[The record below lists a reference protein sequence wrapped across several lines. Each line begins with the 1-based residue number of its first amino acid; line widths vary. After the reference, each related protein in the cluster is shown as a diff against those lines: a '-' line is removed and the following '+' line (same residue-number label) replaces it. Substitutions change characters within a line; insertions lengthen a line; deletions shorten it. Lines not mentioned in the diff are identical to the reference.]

1 MTTTTA
7 PDPLLQVQPALATV
21 RTLMRAINDGDLS
34 PIDRSV
40 TADFVDHGSPVPLPP
55 GPAGYRQVLG
65 YVTSVLDISYEV
77 LEEIVTPDRVVLRA
91 RAHGRGVAA
100 VHGPGNAGKPYV
112 MDTIHVFRTEGRL
125 LAEHWG
131 VRDELSVLVQLGLV
145 PSLYPGDLDAPISSE
160 PTT

>member
-7 PDPLLQVQPALATV
+7 PDPLLQVQPALATA
-21 RTLMRAINDGDLS
+21 RTLMRAINDRDLG
-34 PIDRSV
+34 PIEDSV
-40 TADFVDHGSPVPLPP
+40 TSDFVDHGSPVPLPP
-55 GPAGYRQVLG
+55 GPAGYQQVLG

-77 LEEIVTPDRVVLRA
+77 LEEIITPDRVVLRA

-100 VHGPGNAGKPYV
+100 VHGPDKAGKPYT

-131 VRDELSVLVQLGLV
+131 VRDELGVLVQLGLV
-145 PSLYPGDLDAPISSE
+145 PSVYPSALDGETPSGPS
-160 PTT
+160 T